1 LKFKSYYWA
10 IGAAIGVLVV
20 VLAILPFLFGGDD
33 QNNKSPHSAEDLA
46 QMTSDPVDYSPQI
59 EAYQDLIAEN
69 PNDAEAYVGLG
80 TVYIDT
86 GNFSEAVDQLNKAIE
101 IDPNQD
107 LAYDF
112 LGIALFQMGNA
123 DGAIEQFN
131 KGLEVKPDSQVLLI
145 DLGAVYAQTGKQD
158 DAINLWQQA
167 YDVQPGNE
175 WGHMAKELI
184 NQQQNPDSGT
194 EAPPLS

>member
-1 LKFKSYYWA
+1 MKFKSYYWA

-33 QNNKSPHSAEDLA
+33 ENNLSPHSAEDLA

-59 EAYQDLIAEN
+59 EAYQDLIAAN
-69 PNDAEAYVGLG
+69 PDDAEAYVGLG
-80 TVYIDT
+80 IVYVD
-86 GNFSEAVDQLNKAIE
+86 GGRFSEAVDQLNKALA
-101 IDPNQD
+101 IDPSLD

-112 LGIALFQMGNA
+112 LGIALFQMGNT
-123 DGAIEQFN
+123 DGAIEQFQ

-158 DAINLWQQA
+158 EATQLWQQA
-167 YDVQPGNE
+167 YDLYPTSE

-184 NQQQNPDSGT
+184 NQQNTSTSTTGT
-194 EAPPLS
+194 P